1 MEEGLTK
8 ASNIVGHVTVQ
19 KRYGFFVFFILFH
32 SSSFH
37 FFCPTHFL
45 LPLTLHCLHL
55 SGLQSDEQCC
65 NSCEEVREA
74 YKKKGWA
81 LTNPDLIDQVHQRF
95 SIFLPGFVR
104 SLVYIDLSFWKS

>member
-1 MEEGLTK
+1 LLF
-8 ASNIVGHVTVQ
+8 SFYFIVA
-19 KRYGFFVFFILFH
+19 RF
-32 SSSFH
+32 S
-37 FFCPTHFL
+37 FFCLTHFL
-45 LPLTLHCLHL
+45 LPLTLHCLQL

-95 SIFLPGFVR
+95 SIFLPGFVC
-104 SLVYIDLSFWKS
+104 SLVYIELSFWKS